1 MLPSV
6 RIAINVSFNVT
17 LFNRNR
23 SKRRDIIRGWH
34 RIFLRE
40 PSMTCCE
47 DYVPTGFQD
56 SLFTLKET
64 VTLGEWRNCH
74 LSLFFKQSPSARG
87 DGIVFFFSLSSSFF
101 PRGSDF
107 MFLAFMFLAFFE
119 SRPFLVVLPYRD
131 QYLGVRELSRPASGL
146 SFFPSL
152 SFAHSLPPLG
162 EWCREVVR
170 SRQWDREIMVK
181 ENRNKSARMRLGRI
195 AEEWVSCLWQMVG
208 YKGTLKLTQCR

>member
-1 MLPSV
+1 MSDVIVISASFSSRV
-6 RIAINVSFNVT
+6 RVQ
-17 LFNRNR
+17 
-23 SKRRDIIRGWH
+23 GG
-34 RIFLRE
+34 
-40 PSMTCCE
+40 M
-47 DYVPTGFQD
+47 
-56 SLFTLKET
+56 
-64 VTLGEWRNCH
+64 
-74 LSLFFKQSPSARG
+74 
-87 DGIVFFFSLSSSFF
+87 VFSFFSLSLLLFF
-101 PRGSDF
+101 RGEVTLCFSP
-107 MFLAFMFLAFFE
+107 FLSWKRNKCDALPTKQAFFE